1 MESTQ
6 VSFAR
11 DAQRCPFCHA
21 RVAVETEEWV
31 ACKQCLAR
39 HHAACWGE
47 SARCSSCQSDVPL
60 VATPPRPTG
69 PSRSLLFE
77 PDTPSVGVSADT
89 IRFVTSNLLEAEDRR
104 NRAFLTAVLTPLTLG
119 AAPVIQAETAFAAH
133 ATRNRAELP
142 PIPCVSRELVA
153 RIRMARELAVDWSR
167 FLGFVRG
174 LIPTLIAITS
184 LVACATNLFGWT
196 QTGDRSYLEG
206 AVLAQTVAMFALVAY
221 LHAFRE
227 TVRRHEYHQFF
238 VRLVSEAVSPHKTKE
253 LMRVGRAAWNHRRAI
268 DSIFSLLAFV
278 PLVGLLVLPVIG
290 VRTRGALFLHEEQE
304 ELFPK
309 PKPR

>member
-21 RVAVETEEWV
+21 KVVLETDEWV

-47 SARCSSCQSDVPL
+47 SSRCSSCQSDVPM
-60 VATPPRPTG
+60 VATPPRPERPG
-69 PSRSLLFE
+69 RSLLFE
-77 PDTPSVGVSADT
+77 PDTPSSGVSADT

-104 NRAFLTAVLTPLTLG
+104 HRSLLTAILTPLTLG
-119 AAPVIQAETAFAAH
+119 AAPVIQSEIAFAAH
-133 ATRNRAELP
+133 STRNRAELP

-167 FLGFVRG
+167 FLGFARALVPTAIAVPALVFCIYN
-174 LIPTLIAITS
+174 LI
-184 LVACATNLFGWT
+184 GWG
-196 QTGDRSYLEG
+196 QTGDRQLLAD
-206 AVLAQTVAMFALVAY
+206 AVMAQGVGMLAFVAY
-221 LHAFRE
+221 LHGFRE

-238 VRLVSEAVSPHKTKE
+238 VRLVSEAVSPHKSKE
-253 LMRVGRAAWNHRRAI
+253 VMAMGRKAWNHRRAV
-268 DSIFSLLAFV
+268 DAIFSLLAFV
-278 PLVGLLVLPVIG
+278 PLVGLLLLPVLG
-290 VRTRGALFLHEEQE
+290 VRTRGALSLHEEQE
-304 ELFPK
+304 EIFPK
-309 PKPR
+309 PRAR